1 MPDGHIFFRSRIKTQ
16 RKSIL
21 AAVDPACSVPEPVVV
36 VVEPDGLHFL
46 QMSAAQSHHCVVV
59 VVLTVEPACVR
70 IYTATTSDCRRHVN
84 CCVARDTTSKCG
96 CRHPVQCRTSTG
108 SGWHMKYDTAIPQL
122 SHHAANCSFTQQTG
136 ATSDTRQCGTRQSF
150 GSAVS
155 SRVSPQLHVP
165 ELCWVC
171 IHASMPTRL
180 GVTTCVHGK
189 H

>member
-1 MPDGHIFFRSRIKTQ
+1 MDHSTFAGFQANIGSSCSTQFIIFFWPSPRIHIVKKDGTSHAKAGSARLNMCISQ
-16 RKSIL
+16 Q
-21 AAVDPACSVPEPVVV
+21 AVDYIIDS
-36 VVEPDGLHFL
+36 
-46 QMSAAQSHHCVVV
+46 
-59 VVLTVEPACVR
+59 
-70 IYTATTSDCRRHVN
+70 TTILRS
-84 CCVARDTTSKCG
+84 SK
-96 CRHPVQCRTSTG
+96 
-108 SGWHMKYDTAIPQL
+108 MKYDTAIPQL
-122 SHHAANCSFTQQTG
+122 SHHAANCSITQQTG